1 MLQAALAKRIGLSGT
16 AVSKIESGKSKAPS
30 AATLMKIAAVFEAN
44 PEWIM
49 RGVGHPYELQTTASR
64 SDMDSVFSKLTPE
77 HQAAILAAAK
87 ALLP

>member
-1 MLQAALAKRIGLSGT
+1 MLQTTLAKGLGLSGT

-30 AATLMKIAAVFEAN
+30 AATLMKIAAIFEAN

-49 RGVGHPYELQTTASR
+49 RGVGHPYEVQSSASHDEM
-64 SDMDSVFSKLTPE
+64 SQVFSKLRPE

-87 ALLP
+87 SLLS